1 MFTFKT
7 KVFLSSISESILFLN
22 NGIELL
28 MKHILAKQN
37 EHLIFDDKKLTE
49 LQKKANKYGIDV
61 FDLSDP
67 PRTVNYYESIQRVEA
82 FINKKDFNKAFTDN
96 LLKLNK
102 LRNKIE
108 HHKALLDGQIVNE
121 LINEIR
127 EPLQEILKNHD
138 IEASFLDF
146 EIE

>member
-1 MFTFKT
+1 M
-7 KVFLSSISESILFLN
+7 
-22 NGIELL
+22 
-28 MKHILAKQN
+28 
-37 EHLIFDDKKLTE
+37 
-49 LQKKANKYGIDV
+49 
-61 FDLSDP
+61 
-67 PRTVNYYESIQRVEA
+67 
-82 FINKKDFNKAFTDN
+82 
-96 LLKLNK
+96 KLNK